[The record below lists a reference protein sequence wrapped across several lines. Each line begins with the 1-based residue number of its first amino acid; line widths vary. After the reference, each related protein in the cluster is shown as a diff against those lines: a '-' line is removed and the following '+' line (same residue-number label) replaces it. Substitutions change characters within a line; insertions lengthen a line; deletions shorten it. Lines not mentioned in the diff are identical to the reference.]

1 VRPPPSLWVG
11 ALARIAA
18 FFALEGRLWLA
29 LRVSSRI
36 CGKQK
41 GAVCACVSASENSVP
56 RSGGDWFDDCVLGP
70 EFGGK
75 RPAFRLFGI
84 EPKRLELP
92 APIGRWIAEPL
103 DADAAGKA
111 AFHGCFDKIG
121 C

>member
-1 VRPPPSLWVG
+1 MASKR
-11 ALARIAA
+11 AL
-18 FFALEGRLWLA
+18 FC
-29 LRVSSRI
+29 VSF
-36 CGKQK
+36 
-41 GAVCACVSASENSVP
+41 SASENSVP

>member
-1 VRPPPSLWVG
+1 VASKRALFARLSLH
-11 ALARIAA
+11 
-18 FFALEGRLWLA
+18 
-29 LRVSSRI
+29 
-36 CGKQK
+36 QK
-41 GAVCACVSASENSVP
+41 IPFP